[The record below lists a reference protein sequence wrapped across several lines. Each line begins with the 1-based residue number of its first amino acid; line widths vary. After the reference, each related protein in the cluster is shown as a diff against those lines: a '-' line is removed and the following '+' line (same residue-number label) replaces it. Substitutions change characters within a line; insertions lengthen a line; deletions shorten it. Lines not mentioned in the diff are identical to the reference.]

1 VETLKLSIVKKDR
14 GGKVVTLIAGFTR
27 RVEELE
33 DLASRL
39 KKTCGTGGTV
49 RGQVVEIQGDART
62 RLREI
67 LQKEGFEVRG

>member
-1 VETLKLSIVKKDR
+1 MEILKLSISKKDR

-27 RVEELE
+27 RAEDLEE
-33 DLASRL
+33 LASRL
-39 KKTCGTGGTV
+39 KKNCGTGGTV
-49 RGQVVEIQGDART
+49 RGQVLEIQGDARV

>member
-1 VETLKLSIVKKDR
+1 MEILRLSIVKKDR

-27 RVEELE
+27 RMDELE
-33 DLASRL
+33 DLSSRL
-39 KKTCGTGGTV
+39 KKACGTGGTV
-49 RGQVVEIQGDART
+49 RGQVLEIQGDARV

>member
-1 VETLKLSIVKKDR
+1 METLKLSIVKKDR

-27 RVEELE
+27 RAEELE

-49 RGQVVEIQGDART
+49 RGQVLEIQGDARA
-62 RLREI
+62 RLKEV
-67 LQKEGFEVRG
+67 LEKEGFEVRG